1 MKKQFAI
8 RLEEQLE
15 ADIKQLWWW
24 SLVKWI
30 EYLYTKRQESDGIH
44 CIPSENIEYSDMVNL
59 FKQLAELLK
68 KHKPQAQSNDGIQD
82 GIQNSKIDKLKQIV
96 SWNIQVQEIK
106 SDYTDLYNSLTPI
119 KKMQLYE
126 IIKAT
131 SKWNFREE
139 GEEYTRK
146 QLLEKRWF
154 NQFVGLI

>member
-82 GIQNSKIDKLKQIV
+82 GIQNSKIDKLKQIA

-119 KKMQLYE
+119 KKMQLDE

-139 GEEYTRK
+139 GEEIGRASCR
-146 QLLEKRWF
+146 ER
-154 NQFVGLI
+154 V